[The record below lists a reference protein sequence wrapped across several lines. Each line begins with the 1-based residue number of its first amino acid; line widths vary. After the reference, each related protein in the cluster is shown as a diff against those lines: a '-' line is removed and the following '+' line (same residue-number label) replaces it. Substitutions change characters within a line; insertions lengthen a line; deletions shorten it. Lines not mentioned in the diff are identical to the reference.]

1 MFCHFLKLCCRIS
14 SNTDDICSKVE
25 SEEREPRGLK
35 PKNQLSRLKGNS
47 LFYFTEY

>member
-1 MFCHFLKLCCRIS
+1 MFCHFMKLCCRIS
-14 SNTDDICSKVE
+14 SNTKDICSKVE
-25 SEEREPRGLK
+25 GETRGLK